1 MRERGRE
8 AFTGRSPWFPFPSP
22 SLSLTAVCS
31 DVDGSSPFAAAFWM
45 SLKGT
50 KAPLLSGLPSMLFP
64 SFLPECLAS
73 ETTAV
78 VSQIWCA
85 CKGYLTK
92 ASLGT

>member
-1 MRERGRE
+1 MAAFAGAALREQGSGGSR
-8 AFTGRSPWFPFPSP
+8 RSFPDS
-22 SLSLTAVCS
+22 SS

-50 KAPLLSGLPSMLFP
+50 KAPLLSGLPSMLSP

-92 ASLGT
+92 ASLGA